1 MSPPPRRFGNR
12 YEIVREIARGGMATV
27 YLARDLTLDRPVAL
41 KVLSPELSGDPSFV
55 ERFRREAQAAA
66 RLSHPNVVSVYDW
79 GQEADTPF
87 IVMEYVE
94 GRTLRDVL
102 AAEGPLAP
110 LRVAEIGEQ
119 IAAGLSFAHRHG
131 IVHRDVKPGN
141 VLLSRTGGVKVT
153 DFGIARAMG
162 GGDGLTQTGSVM
174 GTAVYFSPEQA
185 QGLPVDARSDVYA
198 LGVVL
203 YEMATG
209 APPFRGENPVSVAY
223 QHVREP
229 LPRPSERMPGLPADL
244 ERVIV
249 CALAKRPE
257 DRYPSAD
264 DLRADLLRIRRGEPV
279 VAAPDGGPLTARVAE
294 VPTDRGAPTVAGS
307 PAPPT
312 AVLPPATPAT
322 ALPARR
328 RRRGP
333 VVAMLIG
340 LSVLIGLVTAL
351 LVTQLRTT
359 TSPATVTVPDVVGQP
374 VALARATIEARG
386 LRVRV
391 RRVPNDL
398 RPEGTVVRQDP
409 EPGASVPRGEVVTLV
424 VSAGAGV
431 VAVPDVVDEPFED
444 ARATLVAAGFEVERR
459 DEPSERVETGR
470 VIRTQPPAGRRIERG
485 SVVVV
490 FVSSGAEVVT
500 VPDVAGADQVAATQT
515 LNRAGFVVEKVTEPS
530 DEVAAGL
537 VIRTEPAGGTQAPR
551 GSTVRLVV
559 SSGPDVVMVP
569 DVVGMTQNQ
578 AATTLT
584 RAGFDVRVVTVPSTP
599 ANRGRVIAQNPAA
612 GADAR
617 RGSTVTITVGSGPP
631 GTTTTTTP

>member
-41 KVLSPELSGDPSFV
+41 KVLSPDLSGDPAFV

-102 AAEGPLAP
+102 SAEGPLAP

-141 VLLSRTGGVKVT
+141 VLISRSGAVKVT
-153 DFGIARAMG
+153 DFGIARAVG

-203 YEMATG
+203 FEMATG
-209 APPFRGENPVSVAY
+209 APPFRGDNPVSVAY

-229 LPRPSERMPGLPADL
+229 LPRPSQRMPGLPADL

-279 VAAPDGGPLTARVAE
+279 AAAEGGPLTARVAE
-294 VPTDRGAPTVAGS
+294 VPTDQGAPGVAG
-307 PAPPT
+307 PAAPPT
-312 AVLPPATPAT
+312 AVLPPAAPAT

-333 VVAMLIG
+333 VVAMLVALG
-340 LSVLIGLVTAL
+340 VLIGVVAAL

-359 TSPATVTVPDVVGQP
+359 TTPGTVTVPDVVGQP
-374 VALARATIEARG
+374 VAVARATLEAAG

-398 RPEGTVVRQDP
+398 QPEGTVVRQDP
-409 EPGASVPRGEVVTLV
+409 EAGVSASRGEVVTLV
-424 VSAGAGV
+424 VSAGAGLV
-431 VAVPDVVDEPFED
+431 TVPDVVDEPFDD
-444 ARATLVAAGFEVERR
+444 ARATLEAAGFEVERR
-459 DEPSERVETGR
+459 DEPSERVEPGR
-470 VIRTQPPAGRRIERG
+470 VIRTQPPAGRRLERG

-490 FVSSGAEVVT
+490 FVSSGAELVT
-500 VPDVAGADQVAATQT
+500 VPDVSGADQVAATQT

-530 DEVAAGL
+530 DAVAAGL
-537 VIRTEPAGGTQAPR
+537 VIRTEPAAGTPAPR

-569 DVVGMTQNQ
+569 DVVGMAQNQ
-578 AATTLT
+578 ATTALT

-599 ANRGRVIAQNPAA
+599 ANRGRVIAQNPTA
-612 GADAR
+612 GTDAR